1 LFLNRWR
8 RPQEAGSR
16 PGAPPAATGSLSPP
30 GEAPRSRRSNG
41 LEQFFSQIRGESGLT
56 LLDLS
61 GASQANVGF
70 ITDLGHRLYSDDL
83 IATLDCVFGGG
94 DFYERQ
100 LDEAAQATFLDQSFA
115 FPGGSFDGVL
125 LWDVLEFMAPPLLS
139 KVMERLTAIVR
150 PGAYIFALFH
160 NEENADEV
168 ALSHYRIG
176 DSGTLL
182 LASRGFR
189 KPAQLFSNRAVE
201 KLFHEFQSVKFFLS
215 RDSLREVIVRR

>member
-1 LFLNRWR
+1 MFLNRWK
-8 RPQEAGSR
+8 RPQEAGAR
-16 PGAPPAATGSLSPP
+16 PGAPPAATGSSSPGDP
-30 GEAPRSRRSNG
+30 PRSRRSNG
-41 LEQFFSQIRGESGLT
+41 LEQFFSQIRGESGLN

-61 GASQANVGF
+61 GVSQANVGF

-83 IATLDCVFGGG
+83 ISTLDYVFSGG

-100 LDEAAQATFLDQSFA
+100 LDETAQKAFLDQSFA
-115 FPGGSFDGVL
+115 FPECSFDGVL
-125 LWDVLEFMAPPLLS
+125 LWDVLEFMSPPLLS
-139 KVMERLTAIVR
+139 RVMDRLTAVIR

-160 NEENADEV
+160 NEENTDRV

-182 LASRGFR
+182 LTHRGFR

-201 KLFHEFQSVKFFLS
+201 KLFHDFESVKFFLS